1 VHSRRFAI
9 VCTLIVLGV
18 VCAISL
24 GDMLQATTAEPAL
37 APFEFHR
44 TGATTPQ
51 IAASVHFRA
60 CATRSPQHFVQHLL
74 LGVCDG
80 PIATLNKFAECL
92 HSTEFV
98 SGEESYT
105 VYDLP
110 KGIKKETVR
119 VVASG
124 DFDNNDKKVKALQI
138 EAVSTYYAEK
148 FIFID
153 VAADDLDGRTYQTRI
168 VVGAISG
175 RWYAIP
181 RCRSATSFYRIAD
194 AM

>member
-1 VHSRRFAI
+1 MHSRRLAI

-18 VCAISL
+18 GCAISL
-24 GDMLQATTAEPAL
+24 GDMLQATTKEPAL

-44 TGATTPQ
+44 SGATTPQ

-60 CATRSPQHFVQHLL
+60 CARRSPQHFVPHLL

-98 SGEESYT
+98 SGEESFT

-110 KGIKKETVR
+110 RGIKQETIR
-119 VVASG
+119 VIASG
-124 DFDNNDKKVKALQI
+124 DFDKMDKNVKSLQI

-148 FIFID
+148 FMFVD
-153 VAADDLDGRTYQTRI
+153 VAADGYDGRKYQTRI

-181 RCRSATSFYRIAD
+181 RSRSAASFYRIAD